1 MAIRS
6 SLVGAALLG
15 LAIVAAAAFAD
26 DDQDRARELTRSGNI
41 VPLERITEQVRGRG
55 IDVILE
61 VELESDK
68 RGHYYEVEGVD
79 AAGVVRKLRYDA
91 ITGEPI
97 DKRR

>member
-1 MAIRS
+1 MVIRTPLIS
-6 SLVGAALLG
+6 ATLLG
-15 LAIVAAAAFAD
+15 LAAVAAAAFAD
-26 DDQDRARELTRSGNI
+26 DDQDRARELSRSGDI
-41 VPLERITEQVRGRG
+41 VPLERITEQARGRG

-68 RGHYYEVEGVD
+68 RGHYYEIEGVD